1 MNRIFLSLTALLMF
15 ACAADEQPTDIDI
28 ELDPEQPITVSVS
41 TTTLESRGAMVTEPE
56 DMISLSLFCALTGD
70 AEWDSNIDFDKY
82 SDHRFTLSE
91 EGEWQADNESNKSWG
106 YNTPSDNYTVFA
118 YSPHYSDSDGIT
130 ANIIGGELSIDYT
143 VPSNSA
149 EQPDLLL
156 AKSRKD
162 FSPQVLG
169 SIPLDFYHALAS
181 ISFGVVSATDTQ
193 ITSIEITGVTSS
205 GTLTWSDNAPYWDL
219 KDEETP
225 QTFTIDMVKDY
236 TLDSD
241 NYAQLNSGEGYL
253 MMIPQ
258 VLTNGATV
266 TITLDY
272 TDVQELTIPENT
284 TWLAGARYHY
294 NIALDEE
301 EDCDFIYNKNQ
312 ISNCYII
319 HPIVGEKTIVQIPIE
334 TRIND
339 YWQYHSGKNS
349 LKIESG
355 HDPSDYCITMIWED
369 FDEDFTTQNCFE
381 YLMLDDDDG
390 LLAVLIEF
398 PADFQEGNFVFAFAQ
413 QNKDGSSDDYLWTW
427 HLWFTD
433 YDPDAIAKAFRSQI
447 IENEEM
453 ICSLDDG
460 ESAVHRYVDDDPCS
474 STAVWSGAYSNKF
487 IMDRNIGERNSYAED
502 SGAGTLFY
510 QFGRPTPFAGNGSS
524 RSFTGI
530 KRTSFTFI
538 EAMEVAYHFL
548 YTNDNTAFNWSGEDA
563 AREVESTY
571 IWYDITTDASDYET
585 GKSIFDPS
593 PLGWRIPVKEAWS
606 SFNSTNP
613 NRRMRKIINSYH
625 PYGWRNSINSGSLTQ
640 VDEAAYVWSANN
652 YNAYF
657 GSCKCIYDGVTFTA
671 SDKNVPEDLFP
682 TEVMFLAA
690 GLSVRAIEE

>member
-1 MNRIFLSLTALLMF
+1 MNRISLSLTALLML
-15 ACAADEQPTDIDI
+15 ACAADEQPTDTSI
-28 ELDPEQPITVSVS
+28 ELDPELPITISVS
-41 TTTLESRGAMVTEPE
+41 TTTTTLESRGAMVTESK
-56 DMISLSLFCALTGD
+56 DMVSLSLFCALTGD
-70 AEWDSNIDFDKY
+70 AEWDSGIEFDKY

-130 ANIIGGELSIDYT
+130 ANIIDGELSINYT

-149 EQPDLLL
+149 DQPDLLL
-156 AKSRKD
+156 AKPRKD

-205 GTLTWSDNAPYWDL
+205 GTLTWSDTAPYW
-219 KDEETP
+219 EPNNTT
-225 QTFTIDMVKDY
+225 QTFTIDMVNDY

-241 NYAQLNSGEGYL
+241 NYAQLNSDEGYL

-272 TDVQELTIPENT
+272 TDVQELTIPKNT

-294 NIALDEE
+294 NIALSEE
-301 EDCDFIYNKNQ
+301 EDCDFIYNNNQ

-319 HPIVGEKTIVQIPIE
+319 HPTVGEKTIVQIPIE

-339 YWQYHSGKNS
+339 YWQNHSGEKC
-349 LKIESG
+349 LKLEAGYNIANY
-355 HDPSDYCITMIWED
+355 DITMLWED
-369 FDEDFTTQNCFE
+369 FDEAFTTNNNFE
-381 YLMLDDDDG
+381 YTMLDDDDG
-390 LLAVLIEF
+390 LLAVRFEF
-398 PADFQEGNFVFAFAQ
+398 PADFQEGNFIFAFAKIK
-413 QNKDGSSDDYLWTW
+413 NGLAYCLWTW

-447 IENEEM
+447 TENKEM

-460 ESAVHRYVDDDPCS
+460 KSAVHRYVDADPCS
-474 STAVWSGAYSNKF
+474 STAVWNGAYSNKF
-487 IMDRNIGERNSYAED
+487 IMDRNIGERNSYAEN

-510 QFGRPTPFAGNGSS
+510 QFGRPTPIAGTGSS
-524 RSFTGI
+524 SGFSG
-530 KRTSFTFI
+530 KSQTSTTFI
-538 EAMEVAYHFL
+538 ISMIYANCFLFSNNTTKTNWCGETVATEGYK
-548 YTNDNTAFNWSGEDA
+548 TN
-563 AREVESTY
+563 
-571 IWYDITTDASDYET
+571 IWYDSTTDASDYET
-585 GKSIFDPS
+585 KKSIFDPS

-606 SFNSTNP
+606 SFNASYTSN
-613 NRRMRKIINSYH
+613 KKEAIINSYR
-625 PYGWRNSINSGSLTQ
+625 PYGWRDPTNSCALTQ
-640 VDEAAYVWSANN
+640 VGGAAYLWSAN
-652 YNAYF
+652 AY
-657 GSCKCIYDGVTFTA
+657 GPNLGYCKCIYDDGTYCP
-671 SDKNVPEDLFP
+671 SDVNAPEDLFP
-682 TEVMFLAA
+682 TEVQFLSA